1 MDSPPSRR
9 CFDSR
14 PRPSPKVI
22 GARRCPTCARRNGI
36 RCSFVFW
43 DTTSAEGG
51 SVSAEAATVG
61 VTGGTGETI
70 KTDIPSRLDRLP
82 WSRWHWLVV
91 IALGVTWILDGLEVT
106 LVGSIAGALTSKDT
120 LGLTTSQA
128 TAAGSF
134 YLSGAVGG
142 AQFFGYLTDRFG
154 RRKLFMIT
162 LGIYLIFTVATAL
175 AWNFWSFMIF
185 RVLAG
190 SGIGGEYSAINSA
203 IDELVPARV
212 RGRVALAINS
222 SWWIGTAAAAG
233 LTVLMLNTLAVNL
246 GWRVAFALGA
256 ILAIG
261 ILFIRQMVP
270 ESPRWL
276 LTHGRADEAEEV
288 VQQIDAEVRKTHPN
302 LPEPAGEKLEIEQRR
317 SIGFIAI
324 ARHVMKEYPGRGVLG
339 FSLMAS
345 QAVLYNA
352 TLFGMVA
359 ILTTFFHASKAN
371 APLYIIPFAA
381 GNLLGPWLLGPLF
394 DSVGR
399 KVMISSTYL
408 LSAAVL
414 LVTAWLF
421 HNGDLSAVTL
431 TICWAI
437 CFFFASAGASAAY
450 LTVSEI
456 FPMETRAMAIAL
468 FYACGT
474 AVAIAAPWTFGYL
487 VQSKSV
493 GDVTLAF
500 VIGGVIMA
508 IGGVVE
514 ILLGVEAAR
523 KPLEAVAR
531 PLTAVRRRG
540 EAAPAGA

>member
-1 MDSPPSRR
+1 
-9 CFDSR
+9 
-14 PRPSPKVI
+14 
-22 GARRCPTCARRNGI
+22 
-36 RCSFVFW
+36 
-43 DTTSAEGG
+43 
-51 SVSAEAATVG
+51 VSAEAATVG

-134 YLSGAVGG
+134 YLAGAVGG
-142 AQFFGYLTDRFG
+142 ALFFGYLTDRYG

-175 AWNFWSFMIF
+175 AWSFWSFMIF

-190 SGIGGEYSAINSA
+190 AGIGGEYSAINSA

-222 SWWIGTAAAAG
+222 SWWIGTAFAAG
-233 LTVLMLNTLAVNL
+233 MTVVLLNVLDPAI
-246 GWRVAFALGA
+246 GWRLGFGLGA

-261 ILFIRQMVP
+261 ILFIRHLVP

-288 VQQIDAEVRKTHPN
+288 VQQIEAEVKKTHPD
-302 LPEPAGEKLEIEQRR
+302 LPEPEGEPLEIEQRE
-317 SIGFIAI
+317 SIGFVSIAK
-324 ARHVMKEYPGRGVLG
+324 HVIKEYPDRGVLG
-339 FSLMAS
+339 LALMSS

-359 ILTTFFHASKAN
+359 VMTTFFHASEAN
-371 APLYIIPFAA
+371 APLYIIPFAI
-381 GNLLGPWLLGPLF
+381 GNLLGPWILGPLF
-394 DSVGR
+394 DTVGR
-399 KVMISSTYL
+399 KIMISSTYIV
-408 LSAAVL
+408 AGAVL

-421 HNGDLSAVTL
+421 HDGKLSALTL
-431 TICWAI
+431 TICWSI

-468 FYACGT
+468 FYAIGT
-474 AVAIAAPWTFGYL
+474 GIAIAAPWTFGKL
-487 VQSKSV
+487 IETGSV
-493 GDVTLAF
+493 TDVALAF
-500 VIGGVIMA
+500 VIGGSIM
-508 IGGVVE
+508 ILGGIVE
-514 ILLGVEAAR
+514 ILLGVEAAG
-523 KPLEAVAR
+523 KSLEAVAR
-531 PLTAVRRRG
+531 PINAVRARTGSRRA
-540 EAAPAGA
+540 EPAGAQAR

>member
-1 MDSPPSRR
+1 VS
-9 CFDSR
+9 
-14 PRPSPKVI
+14 
-22 GARRCPTCARRNGI
+22 
-36 RCSFVFW
+36 
-43 DTTSAEGG
+43 SAT
-51 SVSAEAATVG
+51 AETATVG
-61 VTGGTGETI
+61 VTGGTGDTVR
-70 KTDIPSRLDRLP
+70 TDIPARLDRLP
-82 WSRWHWLVV
+82 WSRWHWLVI

-134 YLSGAVGG
+134 YLAGAVAG
-142 AQFFGYLTDRFG
+142 ALFFGYLTDRFG

-162 LGIYLIFTVATAL
+162 LGVYLIFTVATAL
-175 AWNFWSFMIF
+175 AWGFWSFMIF
-185 RVLAG
+185 RFLAG
-190 SGIGGEYSAINSA
+190 TGIGGEYSAINSA
-203 IDELVPARV
+203 IDELIPARV

-222 SWWIGTAAAAG
+222 SWWLGTAAAAG
-233 LTVLMLNTLAVNL
+233 LTVVLLNVLEPTI
-246 GWRVAFALGA
+246 GWRVGFGLGA
-256 ILAIG
+256 VLALG
-261 ILFIRQMVP
+261 ILFVRHLVP

-288 VQQIDAEVRKTHPN
+288 VQQIESEVRKTHPN
-302 LPEPAGEKLEIEQRR
+302 LPEPEGEPLEIEQRE

-324 ARHVMKEYPGRGVLG
+324 AKHVMREYPDRGVLG
-339 FSLMAS
+339 FALMSS

-359 ILTTFFHASKAN
+359 ILTTFFHASEAN
-371 APLYIIPFAA
+371 APLYIIPFAF

-394 DSVGR
+394 DTVGR
-399 KVMISSTYL
+399 KVMISSTYII
-408 LSAAVL
+408 SGAIL

-421 HNGDLSAVTL
+421 HEQVLSALTL
-431 TICWAI
+431 TICWSI

-474 AVAIAAPWTFGYL
+474 GVAIAAPWTFGKL
-487 VQSKSV
+487 IETDSV
-493 GDVTLAF
+493 TNVAIAF
-500 VIGGVIMA
+500 VIGGVIMI
-508 IGGVVE
+508 IGGIVE

-531 PLTAVRRRG
+531 PINAVRSRMQR
-540 EAAPAGA
+540 EPAVASARAQ